1 MIRATMVATPQRPVA
16 FGCRPVFLT
25 PDLEIAMT
33 HRPTLRAT
41 ARSRGRRGPFSI
53 AATPLAVGAVI
64 ALTISACGRS
74 GSSTPPATTG
84 GSTSTGTSA
93 SAAPNTKGAG
103 DFGSLKAI
111 CGPGTSKGN
120 IGRGVTATTIK
131 IGVTADPGAA
141 AAPGLEQEFFD
152 TGEGFAKWCNAAGGI
167 NGRKII
173 INKHDAK
180 LFEVGSVMTQACLDD
195 FMLVGNGNAFDSAG
209 VKIREACKLGDIP
222 SYVVSPQAV
231 KGKYQVQAAPVPPD
245 YINNGA
251 LRLLANAYPDTK
263 TGGIGIAGSNLSS
276 LIPTGLKAQEYVKDI
291 GLKVPVY
298 QAQPPLVDNYRPYM
312 EQMKGGGAR
321 GIYIVTAQDP
331 SPIVQAM
338 KNVGWTPSWI
348 AYSVQF
354 YGPQAV
360 AAAKA
365 TPNFPPSYVQFNA
378 VPFELAS
385 KYPAVQQVKDIV
397 TGAVSNAKLTSFTLS
412 AFNAWLLW
420 AQSATACGDTL
431 TSDCILAKA
440 KANTDWT
447 GGGLYPHLN
456 LQTGAASAC
465 IAIVKLTP
473 TGFVYDDKITN
484 ATKGQEPFNCD
495 PENLKQV
502 KTYVS

>member
-1 MIRATMVATPQRPVA
+1 MSRRATPWAS
-16 FGCRPVFLT
+16 
-25 PDLEIAMT
+25 
-33 HRPTLRAT
+33 
-41 ARSRGRRGPFSI
+41 ARSRGRRGPLTLVT
-53 AATPLAVGAVI
+53 TPLAVGAVL
-64 ALTISACGRS
+64 ALTLSACGRS
-74 GSSTPPATTG
+74 GGSTPAGPATSAAG
-84 GSTSTGTSA
+84 GTTA
-93 SAAPNTKGAG
+93 SATPSSAGKG

-120 IGRGVTATTIK
+120 IGRGVTATQIH

-152 TGEGFAKWCNAAGGI
+152 TADGFSKWCNAAGGI
-167 NGRKII
+167 NGRQIVVDKL
-173 INKHDAK
+173 DAK
-180 LFEVGSVMTQACLDD
+180 LFDVGQVMTTACQKD

-209 VKIREACKLGDIP
+209 VKIRENCKLGDIP
-222 SYVVSPQAV
+222 AYVVSPQAV
-231 KGKYQVQAAPVPPD
+231 DGTLQVQAAPVPPN

-251 LRLLANAYPDTK
+251 LRLLSVAYPDTK
-263 TGGIGIAGSNLSS
+263 TGGVGIAGSNLSS
-276 LIPTGLKAQEYVKDI
+276 LIPTGMKAQEYLKDI

-365 TPNFPPSYVQFNA
+365 TPDFPPSYVQFNA
-378 VPFELAS
+378 IPFELAS

-397 TGAVSNAKLTSFTLS
+397 TGAVPNAKLTSFTLS
-412 AFNAWLLW
+412 SFNAWLLW

-431 TSDCILAKA
+431 TVDCNLAKA

-456 LQTGAASAC
+456 LQTGAASSCVAL
-465 IAIVKLTP
+465 VRLTP
-473 TGFVYDDKITN
+473 TGFVYDEKVTN
-484 ATKGQEPFNCD
+484 PTKGDEPFNCD

>member
-1 MIRATMVATPQRPVA
+1 M
-16 FGCRPVFLT
+16 L
-25 PDLEIAMT
+25 
-33 HRPTLRAT
+33 
-41 ARSRGRRGPFSI
+41 
-53 AATPLAVGAVI
+53 ATPLAVAAVV

-74 GSSTPPATTG
+74 SSSTPPATS
-84 GSTSTGTSA
+84 GSTSAGTSSSAPPSA
-93 SAAPNTKGAG
+93 SAAG

-120 IGRGVTATTIK
+120 IGRGVTATSIK
-131 IGVTADPGAA
+131 IGVTADPGAV

-152 TGEGFAKWCNAAGGI
+152 TADGFAKWCNAAGGI
-167 NGRKII
+167 NGRTIVI
-173 INKHDAK
+173 DKHDAK
-180 LFEVGSVMTQACLDD
+180 LFDVGAAITQACLDD

-209 VKIREACKLGDIP
+209 VKIRENCKLGDIP
-222 SYVVSPQAV
+222 AYVVSPQAV
-231 KGKYQVQAAPVPPD
+231 NGKYQVQAAPVPPN

-251 LRLLANAYPDTK
+251 LRLLSIAYPDTK
-263 TGGIGIAGSNLSS
+263 TGGVGVAGSNLAS
-276 LIPTGLKAQEYVKDI
+276 LIPTGMKAQEYLKDI

-312 EQMKGGGAR
+312 EQMKAGGAR
-321 GIYIVTAQDP
+321 GIYIVSAQDP

-348 AYSVQF
+348 TYSVQF

-360 AAAKA
+360 SAAKG
-365 TPNFPPSYVQFNA
+365 TPDFPPSYVQFNA
-378 VPFELAS
+378 IPFELAN

-397 TGAVSNAKLTSFTLS
+397 TAAVPNAKLTSFTLS
-412 AFNAWLLW
+412 SFNAWLLW
-420 AQSATACGDTL
+420 AQSAKACGDTL

-465 IAIVKLTP
+465 ITIVRLTP
-473 TGFVYDDKITN
+473 TGFVYDQKVTN
-484 ATKGQEPFNCD
+484 PTKGDEPFNCD

-502 KTYVS
+502 KTYTS